1 MRGAGPPCAPDTRA
15 PVQHQPLP
23 SYPTHPNFFLQ
34 WWGKCSGERGK
45 RVCHWL
51 PPPLQDP
58 DLPLP
63 TLVLCTPGARP
74 CRQWAA
80 LPSLCWESGTLT
92 LL

>member
-34 WWGKCSGERGK
+34 WWGKCSGERVK

-51 PPPLQDP
+51 PPPSR
-58 DLPLP
+58 
-63 TLVLCTPGARP
+63 TLTFP
-74 CRQWAA
+74 CLLWFSA
-80 LPSLCWESGTLT
+80 LPVLGPAGSGQPSLACAGKVGH
-92 LL
+92 